1 LGGEVR
7 LLADNQIA
15 DNATVALSGDGAVLN
30 LNGRSDTIGALNMEG
45 GTVLIGGGTLTLNG
59 DVTAKAVQITKG
71 TFTPA
76 SINGSLLQLNGV
88 RFFTVNGQP
97 GSNTDLLVQ
106 TQVRGGTLIKEGAGV
121 MELDT
126 GGTGEVGN
134 PVLASVRAG
143 TLLLDRGLDG
153 NVTVRNNG

>member
-1 LGGEVR
+1 
-7 LLADNQIA
+7 
-15 DNATVALSGDGAVLN
+15 
-30 LNGRSDTIGALNMEG
+30 
-45 GTVLIGGGTLTLNG
+45 
-59 DVTAKAVQITKG
+59 
-71 TFTPA
+71 
-76 SINGSLLQLNGV
+76 
-88 RFFTVNGQP
+88 FTVIGQP

-134 PVLASVRAG
+134 PVPASVRAG

-153 NVTVRNNG
+153 NVTVRNNGTVRGGRFINGDLSTLDGAVVTMDDRDSGFTATAGWGLNEFHGGFLNSFRQARPSTSAGVQTASWTFTGLTPGLYRVFATWTSGP